1 MEDNNYQQTKPL
13 SSGNVMDTEVKEPS
27 RYWLGLAAG
36 IISSAVLGAL
46 AAEISILLG
55 SVYIYI
61 MGFAAAVLGAII
73 HGICRRPGIITGLI
87 AAICSAAS
95 VVVFTYV
102 IEAQDYVWDD
112 GSSISS
118 YLYITMAIAF
128 VLGGWIGFKDWD
140 ASDK

>member
-1 MEDNNYQQTKPL
+1 
-13 SSGNVMDTEVKEPS
+13 
-27 RYWLGLAAG
+27 
-36 IISSAVLGAL
+36 
-46 AAEISILLG
+46 
-55 SVYIYI
+55 

-118 YLYITMAIAF
+118 SLYITMAIAF

>member
-1 MEDNNYQQTKPL
+1 
-13 SSGNVMDTEVKEPS
+13 MDTEVKEPS

-36 IISSAVLGAL
+36 ITSSAVLGAL

-118 YLYITMAIAF
+118 SLYITMAIAF